1 LDALGSLE
9 AELAAARASCAALGE
24 DVRGQASQITAL
36 MLERDRLVEAKEAL
50 RVRVEAAEAGA
61 GRSAASGSAA
71 APLGG
76 DLDVRCRE
84 LEAAIARYK
93 GVIGDMRDHIEVL
106 ESERAAATALKAFP
120 AGAAQG
126 SAGEGEQGG
135 EAPSGA
141 DGPAAREAAAYRASA
156 EVMLSSLA
164 SEREALCEELGRAN
178 EYISFLQASLDAKE
192 GEGALAGQAAEE
204 CALLRRH
211 VRSSNQAAASA
222 RNALRV
228 AQAQL
233 SAAVGEAA
241 LTRLQGSASAAEG
254 GANSGA
260 APAPAAPRG
269 GEPSAIAAA
278 AAAAA
283 FSAAAASKAGERA
296 ASLPVDLAAEL
307 LQVREDCAALR
318 GERDGLLELSN
329 SLRCQVSRLKEQLA
343 SAAVRMANGA
353 HASSASS
360 SSSASSLTAARITQL
375 EAALEAVSSQNKVL
389 QGDLQRLLV
398 LSKPRLAEAV
408 GSGEGNVNAST
419 HSVFQDTFQWLPV
432 EGGASGA
439 AATGSGMGPQKPAA
453 QALGAAAPHKPTTTA
468 PATPS
473 AKQQQQQQQQQQQAA
488 KAIAPQVLPM
498 RPSSSSATNAQQQL
512 PPQQQSPADTKA
524 KVAAQAAQRAQK
536 VPNYAALKF
545 AKE

>member
-1 LDALGSLE
+1 
-9 AELAAARASCAALGE
+9 
-24 DVRGQASQITAL
+24 
-36 MLERDRLVEAKEAL
+36 
-50 RVRVEAAEAGA
+50 
-61 GRSAASGSAA
+61 
-71 APLGG
+71 
-76 DLDVRCRE
+76 
-84 LEAAIARYK
+84 
-93 GVIGDMRDHIEVL
+93 
-106 ESERAAATALKAFP
+106 
-120 AGAAQG
+120 
-126 SAGEGEQGG
+126 
-135 EAPSGA
+135 
-141 DGPAAREAAAYRASA
+141 
-156 EVMLSSLA
+156 
-164 SEREALCEELGRAN
+164 
-178 EYISFLQASLDAKE
+178 
-192 GEGALAGQAAEE
+192 
-204 CALLRRH
+204 
-211 VRSSNQAAASA
+211 
-222 RNALRV
+222 
-228 AQAQL
+228 
-233 SAAVGEAA
+233 
-241 LTRLQGSASAAEG
+241 
-254 GANSGA
+254 
-260 APAPAAPRG
+260 
-269 GEPSAIAAA
+269 
-278 AAAAA
+278 
-283 FSAAAASKAGERA
+283 
-296 ASLPVDLAAEL
+296 LAAEL
-307 LQVREDCAALR
+307 LQVRDDCAALR

-473 AKQQQQQQQQQQQAA
+473 AKQQQLQQQQQQAA

-512 PPQQQSPADTKA
+512 PPQQQSPADAKA